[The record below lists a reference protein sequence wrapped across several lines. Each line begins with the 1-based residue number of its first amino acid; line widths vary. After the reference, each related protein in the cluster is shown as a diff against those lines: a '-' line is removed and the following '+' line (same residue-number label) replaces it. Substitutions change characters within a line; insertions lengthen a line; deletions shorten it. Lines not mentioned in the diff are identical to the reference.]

1 MNYGAII
8 LAAGGSTRMG
18 QSKQMLDIRGQ
29 KLLPKTIGTVL
40 QSHIDPVVVVLGAS
54 SGEHVKIIKDFPVEL
69 VQNQEW
75 AKGMGNSLKAGLL
88 HLIASHLALDAVII
102 LVCDQPLLESQN
114 IQNLISAFEES
125 RKPVIASRY
134 SGMPGVPAL
143 FDKSYFDKLLTLPD
157 DQGAKKIILQN
168 RTDVLEVDFPE
179 GEIDL
184 DTPEDYDTFIKTS
197 DRQP

>member
-1 MNYGAII
+1 MKYGAII

-40 QSHIDPVVVVLGAS
+40 RSHIQSVVVVLGARA
-54 SGEHVKIIKDFPVEL
+54 EDHIKMIKEFPVEV
-69 VQNQEW
+69 VQNKDW
-75 AKGMGNSLKAGLL
+75 AKGMGNSLKAALL
-88 HLIASHLALDAVII
+88 HLIASHPALDAVIV

-114 IQNLISAFEES
+114 VQNLISAFEES

-143 FDKSYFDKLLTLPD
+143 FDRSYFDKLSTLPD

-168 RTDVLEVDFPE
+168 RTDVLEVDFAG
-179 GEIDL
+179 GEVDL
-184 DTPEDYDTFIKTS
+184 DTPEDYDTFMTS
-197 DRQP
+197 NRRP